1 MKKHREHKWALSTT
15 QIIVLGFLAAIV
27 IGGILLSLPVA
38 SANGQSVPF
47 IDAMF
52 TSTTSVCV
60 TGLVVVNTYEQWS
73 RFGQAVIL
81 LLIQCGGLGIVTFT
95 TSFMLLLGRK
105 VTLRDRLL
113 LQDAYNLN
121 TLTGLVKFTKKVIS
135 GTLIVEGIGAI
146 LYMFT
151 FVPQFGF
158 RKGIW
163 ISVFNSVSA
172 FCNAGIDII
181 GSDSL
186 APYVTNVSVNLI
198 TMTLIIMGGIG
209 FIVWWDILHV
219 IGRVKK
225 KEVPVG
231 ACFNRLTLHTKIVL
245 TMTLCLIVGGALLI
259 LILEYTNPET
269 IGGLNF
275 GEKVMAS
282 TFESVSTRTAG
293 FLTFSQKAMRDS
305 TALICMILMFIG
317 GSPVGT
323 AGGVK
328 TSTFA
333 LVIIAA
339 MSAIKGSEH
348 GTAFRRRL
356 HNRTMRKALAVILIS
371 LLAVITSTIL
381 LSTFCG
387 GELTDV
393 MFETFS
399 AIATAG
405 LTRDYTSTMNT
416 VGKVIVIICMYL
428 GRIGP
433 ISMAIIFGFKKNKF
447 GLAEYPSEDIT
458 VG

>member
-1 MKKHREHKWALSTT
+1 MDLRRVQPKEIQNSASVK
-15 QIIVLGFLAAIV
+15 Q
-27 IGGILLSLPVA
+27 LPKLIMACPGV
-38 SANGQSVPF
+38 GK
-47 IDAMF
+47 IKYAMF

-60 TGLVVVNTYEQWS
+60 TGLVVANTYEQWS

-95 TSFMLLLGRK
+95 TSFMLILGRK

-113 LQDAYNLN
+113 MQDAYNLN
-121 TLTGLVKFTKKVIS
+121 TLTGLVKFTKKVIF
-135 GTLIVEGIGAI
+135 GTLIVESIGAV

-151 FVPQFGF
+151 FIPEFGW
-158 RKGIW
+158 KEGIW

-181 GSDSL
+181 GPNSL

-198 TMTLIIMGGIG
+198 TMALIILGGIG
-209 FIVWWDILHV
+209 FIVWWDILHMA
-219 IGRVKK
+219 GKVKR
-225 KEVPVG
+225 KEVPSG
-231 ACFNRLTLHTKIVL
+231 AFFNRLSLHTKIVL
-245 TMTLCLIVGGALLI
+245 TTTLCLIGIGTLLI
-259 LILEYTNPET
+259 FILEFNNPET
-269 IGGLNF
+269 IGGLSF
-275 GEKVMAS
+275 GDKIMAS
-282 TFESVSTRTAG
+282 AFESVTARTAG

-305 TALICMILMFIG
+305 SALVCMILMFIG

-339 MSAIKGSEH
+339 MSAVKGSEH

-371 LLAVITSTIL
+371 FLVVMSATIL

-399 AIATAG
+399 AIGTAG
-405 LTRDYTSTMNT
+405 LTRDYTASMNSI
-416 VGKVIVIICMYL
+416 GKIIIMICMYL
-428 GRIGP
+428 GRVGP
-433 ISMAIIFGFKKNKF
+433 ISMAIIFGFKKNKY

>member
-1 MKKHREHKWALSTT
+1 MKKQREHKWALSTT
-15 QIIVLGFLAAIV
+15 QIIVLGFLTAII
-27 IGGILLSLPVA
+27 IGGFLLSLPVS
-38 SANGQSVPF
+38 SADGHSVPLL
-47 IDAMF
+47 DAMF

-60 TGLVVVNTYEQWS
+60 TGLVVANTYEQWS

-95 TSFMLLLGRK
+95 TSFMLILGRK

-113 LQDAYNLN
+113 MQDAYNLN
-121 TLTGLVKFTKKVIS
+121 TLTGLVKFTKKVIF
-135 GTLIVEGIGAI
+135 GTLIVESIGAV

-151 FVPQFGF
+151 FIPEFGW
-158 RKGIW
+158 KEGIW

-181 GSDSL
+181 GPNSL

-198 TMTLIIMGGIG
+198 TMALIILGGIG
-209 FIVWWDILHV
+209 FIVWWDILHMA
-219 IGRVKK
+219 GKVKR
-225 KEVPVG
+225 KEVPSG
-231 ACFNRLTLHTKIVL
+231 AFFNRLSLHTKIVL
-245 TMTLCLIVGGALLI
+245 TTTLCLIGIGALLI
-259 LILEYTNPET
+259 FILEFNNPET
-269 IGGLNF
+269 IGGLSF
-275 GEKVMAS
+275 GDKIMAS
-282 TFESVSTRTAG
+282 AFESVTARTAG

-305 TALICMILMFIG
+305 SALVCMILMFIG

-333 LVIIAA
+333 LVILAA
-339 MSAIKGSEH
+339 MSAVKGSEH

-371 LLAVITSTIL
+371 FLVVMSATIL

-399 AIATAG
+399 AIGTAG
-405 LTRDYTSTMNT
+405 LTRDYTASMNSI
-416 VGKVIVIICMYL
+416 GKIIIMICMYL
-428 GRIGP
+428 GRVGP
-433 ISMAIIFGFKKNKF
+433 ISMAIIFGFKKNKY

>member
-1 MKKHREHKWALSTT
+1 MKKQREHKWALSTT
-15 QIIVLGFLAAIV
+15 QIIVLGFLTAII
-27 IGGILLSLPVA
+27 IGGFLLSLPVS
-38 SANGQSVPF
+38 SADGHSVPLL
-47 IDAMF
+47 DAMF

-60 TGLVVVNTYEQWS
+60 TGLVVANTYEQWS

-95 TSFMLLLGRK
+95 TSFMLILGRK

-113 LQDAYNLN
+113 MQDAYNLN
-121 TLTGLVKFTKKVIS
+121 TLTGLVKFTKKVIF
-135 GTLIVEGIGAI
+135 GTLIVESIGAV

-151 FVPQFGF
+151 FIPEFGW
-158 RKGIW
+158 KEGIW

-181 GSDSL
+181 GPNSL

-198 TMTLIIMGGIG
+198 TMALIILGGIG
-209 FIVWWDILHV
+209 FIVWWDILHMA
-219 IGRVKK
+219 GKVKR
-225 KEVPVG
+225 KEVPSG
-231 ACFNRLTLHTKIVL
+231 AFFNRLSLHTKIVL
-245 TMTLCLIVGGALLI
+245 TTTLCLIGIGTLLI
-259 LILEYTNPET
+259 FILEFNNPET
-269 IGGLNF
+269 IGGLSF
-275 GEKVMAS
+275 GDKIMAS
-282 TFESVSTRTAG
+282 AFESVTARTAG

-305 TALICMILMFIG
+305 SALVCMILMFIG

-339 MSAIKGSEH
+339 MSAVKGSEH

-371 LLAVITSTIL
+371 FLVVLSATIL

-399 AIATAG
+399 AIGTAG
-405 LTRDYTSTMNT
+405 LTRDYTASMNSI
-416 VGKVIVIICMYL
+416 GKIIIMICMYL
-428 GRIGP
+428 GRVGP
-433 ISMAIIFGFKKNKF
+433 ISMAIIFGFKKNKY